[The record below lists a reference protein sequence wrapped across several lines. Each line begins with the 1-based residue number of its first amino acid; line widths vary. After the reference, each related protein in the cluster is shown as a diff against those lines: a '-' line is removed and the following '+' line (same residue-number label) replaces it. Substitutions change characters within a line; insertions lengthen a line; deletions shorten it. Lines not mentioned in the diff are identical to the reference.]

1 MNRLLLIL
9 SIVLVICTTTVIF
22 ALLDPN
28 EYGDTINRDAMTEHR
43 MIDHEDDD
51 PFFYEWVMQN
61 GNDSDGPLYSASSVY
76 AVMAYEEPFAF
87 FLQYC
92 IFYVNH

>member
-28 EYGDTINRDAMTEHR
+28 EFGDTINRDAMTEHR
-43 MIDHEDDD
+43 LIDPEDD
-51 PFFYEWVMQN
+51 
-61 GNDSDGPLYSASSVY
+61 
-76 AVMAYEEPFAF
+76 AF
-87 FLQYC
+87 FM
-92 IFYVNH
+92 NG